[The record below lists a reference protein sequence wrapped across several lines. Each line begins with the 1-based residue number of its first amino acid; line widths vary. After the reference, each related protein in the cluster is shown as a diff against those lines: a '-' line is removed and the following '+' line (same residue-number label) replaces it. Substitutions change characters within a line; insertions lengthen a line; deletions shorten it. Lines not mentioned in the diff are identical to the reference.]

1 MSTIIILGPTAVG
14 KTKYSIEYAKEFNGE
29 IISADSMLVYREMDI
44 GTAKPTKE
52 EQQGIPH
59 HLIDIRNPDE
69 YWTVSDFVRECQMAN
84 DKIQIKSKIPIIV
97 GGTGLYIK
105 SLLEGYSFPVVKANP
120 EVREKLEKLP
130 LTTLYS
136 QLSNIDPSAA
146 KKIHP
151 NDKKRI
157 VRALE
162 VYEITGKPI
171 SELQKSRVARVK
183 GQGPRIIGLNMDR
196 EKLYQRIEK
205 RVDIMLNKGLVDE
218 VKGLMAKGYTRDL
231 KSMQALGY
239 KEVIDYLDNKY
250 SYDEMVILLKQKTR
264 NFARRQMTWF
274 NRFNNV
280 NWLSC

>member
-1 MSTIIILGPTAVG
+1 MQ
-14 KTKYSIEYAKEFNGE
+14 
-29 IISADSMLVYREMDI
+29 VYRGMNI
-44 GTAKPTKE
+44 GTAKPTE
-52 EQQGIPH
+52 EERQGIPH

-69 YWTVSDFVRECQMAN
+69 SWTVSDFVSEAERLIK
-84 DKIQIKSKIPIIV
+84 KIKNPIIV

-105 SLLEGYSFPVVKANP
+105 SLLEGYSFPIAKADP
-120 EVREKLEKLP
+120 KIREKLEKQP

-136 QLSNIDPSAA
+136 QLTTLDPDSA

-157 VRALE
+157 IRALE

-171 SELQKSRVARVK
+171 STLQKERKPRRLAAGFK
-183 GQGPRIIGLNMDR
+183 LIGPNLPR
-196 EKLYQRIEK
+196 EKLYKRIEK
-205 RVDIMLNKGLVDE
+205 RVDLMLEKGLIDE
-218 VKGLMAKGYTRDL
+218 VKGLLKKGYTRDL

-250 SYDEMVILLKQKTR
+250 SYDDMVKLLKQKTR

-274 NRFNNV
+274 NRFDNV
-280 NWLSC
+280 NWLLVS